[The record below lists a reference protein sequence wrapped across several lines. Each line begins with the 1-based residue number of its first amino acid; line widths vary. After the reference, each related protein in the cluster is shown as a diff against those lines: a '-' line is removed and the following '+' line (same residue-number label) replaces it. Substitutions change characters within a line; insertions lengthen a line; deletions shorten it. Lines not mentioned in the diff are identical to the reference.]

1 MLVGDEV
8 VYTQSHTH
16 THTHTEVSLLRR
28 TSQRKRESWKGFRVL
43 NLKQHQTER
52 LEAAIAVASSII
64 VRDSGPRT
72 WVGFLLGT
80 WP

>member
-8 VYTQSHTH
+8 VYTQKFLFFM
-16 THTHTEVSLLRR
+16 ERLKERE
-28 TSQRKRESWKGFRVL
+28 RESWKGFRVL

-64 VRDSGPRT
+64 VRDSEPGT
-72 WVGFLLGT
+72 WVGT
-80 WP
+80 DIA

>member
-8 VYTQSHTH
+8 VYTHRSFSSSWN
-16 THTHTEVSLLRR
+16 VS
-28 TSQRKRESWKGFRVL
+28 KKERESWKGFRVL

-64 VRDSGPRT
+64 VRDSEPRT
-72 WVGFLLGT
+72 
-80 WP
+80 